1 MAETSVLQNNNPSE
15 PAGVESL
22 TLTDLKKN
30 DVLKQA

>member
-1 MAETSVLQNNNPSE
+1 MAETRVLWNS
-15 PAGVESL
+15 AGKFFSRLESL